1 MKTNDIKN
9 RLSSLDFSECE
20 KWEDIYDVIREELR
34 YEAWVTDDEDA
45 EEYFEEMY
53 GGEEFDRSDVR
64 HNAIWRSTVT
74 IDDKDY
80 EVVVY
85 EHYVDSGS
93 VDYLYSC
100 DLGEDNF

>member
-9 RLSSLDFSECE
+9 RLNAIDFSECE
-20 KWEDIYDVIREELR
+20 KWEDIYDVIRDALR
-34 YEAWVTDDEDA
+34 YETWVTDDEDA

-64 HNAIWRSTVT
+64 HNYIWISIENV
-74 IDDKDY
+74 DKRDY
-80 EVVVY
+80 EVAVV

-100 DLGEDNF
+100 EIVRL

>member
-1 MKTNDIKN
+1 MDTRYIKAI
-9 RLSSLDFSECE
+9 LSNIDFSECE
-20 KWEDIYDVIREELR
+20 KMEDIYNVIREELR
-34 YEAWVTDDEDA
+34 YETWVTDDEDA

-64 HNAIWRSTVT
+64 HNYIWKEIVNVDNR
-74 IDDKDY
+74 DY

-100 DLGEDNF
+100 KIMDNL

>member
-34 YEAWVTDDEDA
+34 YETWVTDDEDA

-53 GGEEFDRSDVR
+53 GGEEFDSSDVR
-64 HNAIWRSTVT
+64 HNYIWISIENVDER
-74 IDDKDY
+74 DY
-80 EVVVY
+80 KVAVA

-100 DLGEDNF
+100 EIVGL